1 LSDLRENW
9 KPVPDPTTLTTE
21 QLRREL
27 LSLRELLTSEMT
39 RIELVHEEKFRG
51 IETRLGEGKTA
62 LEAAFRAAQNLVDV
76 QNKANSEAGEKSER
90 SFTKQIESLN
100 DVMMTKTNAMSDQ
113 LSDIKVRLSSGEGVV
128 KGATDNSTRIMA
140 GIILAVSLVTAAYT
154 ISSHNQP
161 PPTVVSPAVVPLNP
175 K

>member
-1 LSDLRENW
+1 
-9 KPVPDPTTLTTE
+9 
-21 QLRREL
+21 
-27 LSLRELLTSEMT
+27 
-39 RIELVHEEKFRG
+39 
-51 IETRLGEGKTA
+51 
-62 LEAAFRAAQNLVDV
+62 V

-161 PPTVVSPAVVPLNP
+161 PPTVVSPAVVPLTP